1 MRRVLIVA
9 PWVALV
15 VLGAVAVGD
24 LVYATLLDVQESL
37 PIWEIGLNLVLRL
50 IPVVLL
56 VVAAALAI
64 EVVEEEVQKGQ
75 MTKRVRQLLFWMPR
89 LAIMIFIALVSL
101 LSLDVFGQGYSLW
114 ETLLALLVHLIPTGV
129 MLLALAIA
137 WRHEWV
143 GGIFFL
149 AWALLYVATAR
160 GFPIGVYLSMAGL
173 PFMLG
178 VLLLLNWRFKGE
190 LRHEGRFR
198 THGTV

>member
-24 LVYATLLDVQESL
+24 LVQSTLLDVEASL
-37 PIWEIGLNLVLRL
+37 PLWETGLNFVLRL

-56 VVAAALAI
+56 VFAAALAI
-64 EVVEEEVQKGQ
+64 EVIEEEVQKGQ
-75 MTKRVRQLLFWMPR
+75 MTQRVRQLLFWMPR
-89 LAIMIFIALVSL
+89 IAIMIFIGLVSL
-101 LSLDVFGQGYSLW
+101 LSLDVFGQGYSPW
-114 ETLLALLVHLIPTGV
+114 ETVLALLVHLIPTGV

-149 AWALLYVATAR
+149 AWALLYVVSAR
-160 GFPIGVYLSMAGL
+160 GFSIGVYLAMAGL

-178 VLLLLNWRFKGE
+178 VLLLLNWRFKTE
-190 LRHEGRFR
+190 VRH
-198 THGTV
+198 